1 METKVWSLELE
12 QIRCLTIDR
21 GGGGENENKEERER
35 SCSGDKLKLKLATKY
50 LQ

>member
-21 GGGGENENKEERER
+21 EVEGERMKTRKRER
-35 SCSGDKLKLKLATKY
+35 SCPGDKLKLKLATKY